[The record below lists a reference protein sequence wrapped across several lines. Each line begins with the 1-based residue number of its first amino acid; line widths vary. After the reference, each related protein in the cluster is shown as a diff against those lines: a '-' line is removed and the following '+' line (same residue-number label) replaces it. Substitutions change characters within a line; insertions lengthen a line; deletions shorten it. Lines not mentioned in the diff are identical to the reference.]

1 MHKSGREARSC
12 WRAGI
17 FTGSTAEIDKIA
29 AGLGLVAFGMDTKLG
44 NLSGGQRAKVMLARM
59 FLEVPD
65 VLILDEPTNFLDRE
79 HIEWL
84 TKYLTIF
91 KGSFIVVSHDY
102 AFLNKVVNCISDIE
116 FGVITRYNGNFDSF
130 QRQKESR
137 REEYIKNYNAQQKEI
152 GKLEEY
158 IQKNITRAST
168 SAMAKSRRKKL
179 EKMQVMEKPADQP
192 YLRLCLTIRRRSA
205 KRSCGST
212 ICR

>member
-1 MHKSGREARSC
+1 M
-12 WRAGI
+12 
-17 FTGSTAEIDKIA
+17 
-29 AGLGLVAFGMDTKLG
+29 GLVAFGMDTKLG

-102 AFLNKVVNCISDIE
+102 ALFGSRNKVVNCISDIE

-130 QRQKESR
+130 QRQKKAAGRSISRTTTPSR
-137 REEYIKNYNAQQKEI
+137 RKWKA
-152 GKLEEY
+152 GGY
-158 IQKNITRAST
+158 IQKTSRAHPPPPWR
-168 SAMAKSRRKKL
+168 RRKKL
-179 EKMQVMEKPADQP
+179 EKMQVMGKAS
-192 YLRLCLTIRRRSA
+192 RSA
-205 KRSCGST
+205 IPTFVFDYTPPVGKKRSCGST
-212 ICR
+212 